1 MLDKDCIHVYNL
13 YMDLQQLASEITR
26 SQQGTPELVATI
38 LREAILR
45 GIFRGGQPLHQE
57 EIATQLGVSRLP
69 VREALRQLEQEGLV
83 VYRLNRGAIV
93 SELSAAEVQEIYEI
107 RSSLENTALRLA
119 LPQMTADT
127 FRQAATI
134 LDSTDKET
142 NVGRWGE
149 LNREFHL
156 TLYAPARRPRL
167 LSLITTFH
175 RNADR
180 YLRMEMVVLQYKERS
195 QQEHRRIL
203 EACQQRDTSTAV
215 TLLTQHIEAA
225 GALLVAY
232 LSEQTSH
239 TAEAEKDL
247 R

>member
-1 MLDKDCIHVYNL
+1 
-13 YMDLQQLASEITR
+13 MDLQRLASEVSR
-26 SQQGTPELVATI
+26 SQQGTPEIVATI

-45 GIFRGGQPLHQE
+45 GIFQGGQPLHQE

-93 SELSAAEVQEIYEI
+93 SELSASEVQEIYEI
-107 RSSLENTALRLA
+107 RSGLESIALRLA
-119 LPQMTADT
+119 LPQMTGEM
-127 FRQAATI
+127 FQQAATI
-134 LDSTDKET
+134 LDITDRET
-142 NVGRWGE
+142 NVSRWGE

-156 TLYAPARRPRL
+156 TLYAPAHRPRL

-175 RNADR
+175 RNVDR
-180 YLRMEMVVLQYKERS
+180 YLRMEMIVLRYKERS

-203 EACQQRDTSTAV
+203 EACQQRDATTAV

-225 GALLVAY
+225 GELLVAY
-232 LSEQTSH
+232 LSEQISH
-239 TAEAEKDL
+239 APNKPAESSVRKSVWEEGNL
-247 R
+247 C